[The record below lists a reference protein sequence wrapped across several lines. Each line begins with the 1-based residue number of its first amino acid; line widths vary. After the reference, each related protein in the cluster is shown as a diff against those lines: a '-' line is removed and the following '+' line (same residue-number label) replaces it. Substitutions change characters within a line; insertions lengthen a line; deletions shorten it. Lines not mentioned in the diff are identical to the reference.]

1 MSFISNAHELNNAR
15 EKAGPQLAFIGNYR
29 IAVFN
34 ESGREV
40 HARLTKEANDEMTFF
55 FCSEVDS
62 THPPMRFRIELKER

>member
-1 MSFISNAHELNNAR
+1 MSFISNAHELTNAR
-15 EKAGPQLAFIGNYR
+15 SKAGPQLSFLGNYR

-40 HARLTKEANDEMTFF
+40 IARLTLEATEGVTFF

-62 THPPMRFRIELKER
+62 NHPPMMFRIELKER